1 MKRYFY
7 VVAALAWQCENAN
20 ALDFTVLDKKISLSG
35 FATVGYA
42 QTDQPYHY
50 QRYLSNDGSF
60 FRDTLLGLQLDAQ
73 LTDTISMTV
82 QGKYAVADDKDHRF
96 DPTLTWAFLSWRPTN
111 DLLFRG
117 GRLRIPL
124 YMNSENMDIG
134 NTFDFARLP
143 AEVYFTSPMNN
154 VNGLSFNKTWD
165 SSLGEI
171 GFDAYV
177 GTLEPFFRIA
187 PYNYG
192 ALNSDAYYLPVRTS
206 VYGGALTLQQEE
218 NRFRVSVHDT
228 YNVRLDDGKMRDD
241 LPFVQIMP
249 NVGYYKVADNM
260 AGGAIPSHN
269 QLHTIIYTAGMDLS
283 LGNDFRLVSE
293 FVRRDVYNSLVSPD
307 SQGGYLA
314 LFKSIGD
321 FTPYVSVAHL
331 QSMGKTLDLYN
342 RVSKNRIPAVIP
354 NAENLNATQ
363 RAGAVGIFAY
373 DQTTW
378 AVGTSY
384 NVNPTNKIKAE
395 WAITQTRDVSALI
408 DALPNDD
415 TGNKLLNTFSVSY
428 NIVF

>member
-1 MKRYFY
+1 MRYFHFLSA
-7 VVAALAWQCENAN
+7 VFALHCANAN
-20 ALDFTVLDKKISLSG
+20 ALDFSLFDKKMSLSG

-42 QTDQPYHY
+42 QTDQSYHY

-82 QGKYAVADDKDHRF
+82 QGKYAASDDKDHRF

-154 VNGLSFNKTWD
+154 VDGLSFNKTWD
-165 SSLGEI
+165 SSLGE
-171 GFDAYV
+171 FSLDAYV

-187 PYNYG
+187 PYRYG
-192 ALNSDAYYLPVRTS
+192 ELHSDAYYMPVRTN
-206 VYGGALTLQQEE
+206 VYGGALTFQREE

-228 YNVRLDDGKMRDD
+228 YNVRLDGGLMRETW
-241 LPFVQIMP
+241 PFVEIAPQI
-249 NVGYYKVADNM
+249 GYYKVDDALP
-260 AGGAIPSHN
+260 GLPIPSRN
-269 QLHTIIYTAGMDLS
+269 QVHTIIYTAGIDVS
-283 LGNDFRLVSE
+283 LGDNFRLMSE
-293 FVRRDVYNSLVSPD
+293 FVRRDVYNSAVSPN

-331 QSMGKTLDLYN
+331 QSMGETLDLYN
-342 RVSKNRIPAVIP
+342 RVSKNRLPAGVPGAKQI
-354 NAENLNATQ
+354 NAMQ
-363 RAGAVGIFAY
+363 RAAGVGTFAY

-384 NVNPTNKIKAE
+384 NVNPTNKIKVE
-395 WAITQTRDVSALI
+395 WAITQTRDVSALV
-408 DALPNDD
+408 DPLPNDD
-415 TGNKLLNTFSVSY
+415 TGNKLINTFSLSY